1 MTSSTW
7 SCEAARPLIGVGADC
22 ESIGRFEALLARDPH
37 PLPSAFTA
45 AEVARARAAPDPAR
59 ALCEGFCAKE
69 AVAKAIGGPC
79 DLTACELVRTG
90 EGAAPE
96 LRLADAFCA
105 EHGASGAAVAIRDVD
120 EAPGQLL
127 AVVYLF
133 A

>member
-7 SCEAARPLIGVGADC
+7 SCEAGRPLLGVGADC
-22 ESIGRFEALLARDPH
+22 ESVDRFEALLARDPH

-45 AEVARARAAPDPAR
+45 VEVERALAASDPAR

-69 AVAKAIGGPC
+69 ALAKAIGGPY
-79 DLTACELVRTG
+79 DFTACELVRTAAG
-90 EGAAPE
+90 GAPE
-96 LRLADAFCA
+96 ITLTDAFCA
-105 EHGASGAAVAIRDVD
+105 EHRASGAAVAIRDVD
-120 EAPGQLL
+120 DAPGQLL